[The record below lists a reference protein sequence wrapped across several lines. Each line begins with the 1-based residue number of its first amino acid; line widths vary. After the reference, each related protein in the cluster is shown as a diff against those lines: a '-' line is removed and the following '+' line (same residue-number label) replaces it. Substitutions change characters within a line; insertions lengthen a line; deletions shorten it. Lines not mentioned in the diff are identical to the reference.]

1 MAHKTAASTR
11 YLADRKEH
19 NGGPNIR
26 TCVTDRQFAHCLHT
40 LQSSFAAPWPGP
52 APLRPASRCRYLVVA
67 TFRLISAEVNNID
80 GVRAHKFL
88 YSPNTSNRFVAV
100 FM

>member
-1 MAHKTAASTR
+1 MARKTATSTR
-11 YLADRKEH
+11 DLADRKEH
-19 NGGPNIR
+19 NGAPNIR
-26 TCVTDRQFAHCLHT
+26 TYVTDRQFAHCLHT
-40 LQSSFAAPWPGP
+40 LQSSFAAPLPGP

-67 TFRLISAEVNNID
+67 TFRLIFAEANID